1 MGNQKAQSEPRPLP
15 QIASR
20 GKEGFADENDS
31 IFSGGPS
38 VELIETDHKAMG
50 ARNFSLPTTGRQM
63 DQEPQMD
70 NSYRQN
76 STQELKTF
84 ETKENEESYS
94 LPREANS
101 SFDSLLNIEVDDNE
115 IEELKE
121 VPIEP
126 IKIMKK

>member
-1 MGNQKAQSEPRPLP
+1 MG
-15 QIASR
+15 
-20 GKEGFADENDS
+20 
-31 IFSGGPS
+31 
-38 VELIETDHKAMG
+38 
-50 ARNFSLPTTGRQM
+50 
-63 DQEPQMD
+63 QEPQMD
-70 NSYRQN
+70 TSYRQN